1 MIAVFLSFTL
11 SPTPVIKIFG
21 VGLAVAV
28 FVDATVI
35 RLLLVPAIMTLRGRS
50 AWWWPGRRRR
60 RRSTADL
67 PALDRTPVRGESPLA
82 GERRRER
89 LS

>member
-1 MIAVFLSFTL
+1 MIAVFLGFTF
-11 SPTPVIKIFG
+11 SPTPVIKVFG
-21 VGLAVAV
+21 VRPAVAV
-28 FVDATVI
+28 CVDATVV
-35 RLLLVPAIMTLRGRS
+35 RMLLVPAIMTLRGRS
-50 AWWWPGRRRR
+50 AWRWPDRRRR

-67 PALDRTPVRGESPLA
+67 PALDRTPARGESPLA